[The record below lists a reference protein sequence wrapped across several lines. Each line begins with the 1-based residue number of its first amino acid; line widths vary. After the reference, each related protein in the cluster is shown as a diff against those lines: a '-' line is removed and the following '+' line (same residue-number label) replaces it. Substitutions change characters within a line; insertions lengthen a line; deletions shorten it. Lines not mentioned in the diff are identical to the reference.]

1 MQSHYAIIKV
11 IPQSFRINIYTMHHF
26 RHIGLID
33 VMISFPMS
41 NEKVTLAFYS
51 SSGTNSGK
59 IKGLWYPILGIKRYT
74 GRFTEFTPTI
84 NEILTQTTLY
94 GDAHGGWLAKSLF
107 FAFSKLLPGQL
118 RGYATSPYYEDLYNL
133 GQMLRTLY
141 ESGQFVSDAHLN
153 VPILNKLLMGDT
165 IYPGNHQTQRSNFET
180 YMKAI
185 YETSDPYNHQKK
197 A

>member
-11 IPQSFRINIYTMHHF
+11 IPDSFRINIYTLQHF
-26 RHIGLID
+26 RLIGLID
-33 VMISFPMS
+33 VMISFPMG

-59 IKGLWYPILGIKRYT
+59 IKDLWYPILGIKRYT

-133 GQMLRTLY
+133 GQKLRSLY
-141 ESGQFVSDAHLN
+141 ESSQFVYDFDLN

-165 IYPGNHQTQRSNFET
+165 IYPNNHQTQCTNFET

-185 YETSDPYNHQKK
+185 YETSDPYKHKK
-197 A
+197 EA